1 MKNHYNF
8 INLLIILSFASCVKD
23 KIEPSL
29 LSINHTDSLIIE
41 KHENVIIYPLA
52 NATNKTITFSIQST
66 DTIIIPAE
74 NSYTL
79 LPNSTGQIEFIIN
92 NKNLADGTYFGKI
105 YLVDGGKKIT
115 VPYRLE
121 NYYEKKIPIYCD
133 IVDAEYYR
141 QTGKL
146 VFVGTHPNMLYIL
159 NTNDKKLD
167 SIPLYDTPTCVS
179 ISPDGT
185 RAAVGH
191 DRMLSWIDLIGL
203 KVLKTINCSYSIY
216 DLVYAN
222 NKIVYLAPLYQ
233 DDLKYVNLSNN
244 MEYVYA
250 GKQLNNS
257 KIKLHPSGKYLYA
270 INMIY
275 LNNSAMYKIQKFN
288 IENIYPTFL
297 YESPFSDQTVF
308 GADFWLNDEG
318 NVIIDNMMNTLQTSD
333 NNPMDLTYTNSLIYS
348 DYYWITHLDML
359 TSKNLIA
366 SIIYRKGENSYPSI
380 LALFNAKT
388 LSFLKTIEPEP
399 YWVNYMG
406 NLISK
411 KAEPNFVFISAN
423 GEKLII
429 LTKSVSN
436 HSGIEILNIK

>member
-1 MKNHYNF
+1 
-8 INLLIILSFASCVKD
+8 
-23 KIEPSL
+23 
-29 LSINHTDSLIIE
+29 
-41 KHENVIIYPLA
+41 
-52 NATNKTITFSIQST
+52 
-66 DTIIIPAE
+66 
-74 NSYTL
+74 
-79 LPNSTGQIEFIIN
+79 
-92 NKNLADGTYFGKI
+92 
-105 YLVDGGKKIT
+105 
-115 VPYRLE
+115 
-121 NYYEKKIPIYCD
+121 
-133 IVDAEYYR
+133 
-141 QTGKL
+141 
-146 VFVGTHPNMLYIL
+146 MLY
-159 NTNDKKLD
+159 
-167 SIPLYDTPTCVS
+167 
-179 ISPDGT
+179 
-185 RAAVGH
+185 
-191 DRMLSWIDLIGL
+191 WIDLIGL
-203 KVLKTINCSYSIY
+203 NVLKTINCSYSIY